1 MKFAILLPAV
11 LTLACVFGSVIPQG
25 GTLDEYLGAYGE
37 RGGALIVGLCLDD
50 VFHSAWFLVLTVLL
64 VCDLLYCN
72 LIRLPSLFS
81 RMKRFRDPQTAWRLS
96 EAAQAFDEAG
106 TPAGEEAEPKPARR
120 RQEPALCT
128 LKQVPDAAAVFE
140 TLHMKP
146 VSGER
151 AGRKTLFAAQNSVG
165 LCGAWVTHLG
175 ILLLIVG
182 VTLGQ
187 TTRQLYTVHGVP
199 GQTLPVGDTGC
210 TLTINDFDVSLTDSG
225 VASQFTSDVT
235 MRDPAGATESA
246 VVSVNRPGDLF
257 GVTNEDYYSS
267 YNELYL
273 IYRGTVTKGD
283 EAPYQM
289 WFPVHF
295 LNILSEADS
304 MSYEEICGIGAG
316 WSSSESFTNPV
327 SAWNEIMDY
336 GDSMDWEA
344 GGGFERFET
353 NEKLDSLS
361 KIGADQQTSFQEMA
375 KAEIESYLAD
385 AYSFDSTVSELTY
398 AGEILLTP
406 KDEYYSNRLCVVFS
420 AEVTSEDES
429 FEKTTVYYPVRYDDI
444 SVIADGECFVDYKNG
459 IAGYSYELSEEL
471 KQLEN

>member
-1 MKFAILLPAV
+1 MLKKTWRFLTSMKFAILLLAV

-50 VFHSAWFLVLTVLL
+50 VFHSTWFLVLTVLL

-72 LIRLPSLFS
+72 LIRLPSLLS

-96 EAAQAFDEAG
+96 EAAQAFDEAE

-120 RQEPALCT
+120 RQEPAVCT
-128 LKQVPDAAAVFE
+128 VKQVPDAAAVFE

-146 VSGER
+146 VPGER

-165 LCGAWVTHLG
+165 LWGAWVTHLG

-182 VTLGQ
+182 FTLGQ

-235 MRDPAGATESA
+235 MRDPGGATESA

-257 GVTNEDYYSS
+257 GYKVFQNST
-267 YNELYL
+267 
-273 IYRGTVTKGD
+273 GTAAKVTVTKDGAVVQEEVLCAGD
-283 EAPYQM
+283 YIYVLDTPMALFFNGYYRDALD
-289 WFPVHF
+289 F
-295 LNILSEADS
+295 
-304 MSYEEICGIGAG
+304 
-316 WSSSESFTNPV
+316 
-327 SAWNEIMDY
+327 
-336 GDSMDWEA
+336 
-344 GGGFERFET
+344 GGM
-353 NEKLDSLS
+353 K
-361 KIGADQQTSFQEMA
+361 
-375 KAEIESYLAD
+375 AD
-385 AYSFDSTVSELTY
+385 AFAWSTYYNGVYSETRYQAEGETAISTDS
-398 AGEILLTP
+398 I
-406 KDEYYSNRLCVVFS
+406 RVVFS
-420 AEVTSEDES
+420 EPQSYTLLQLKRERFIWLVLLGGLVTLAGLVLSFYLQPRRLWAEQTEAGWTVHGES
-429 FEKTTVYYPVRYDDI
+429 RKGGALFRDRLRE
-444 SVIADGECFVDYKNG
+444 AAGENG
-459 IAGYSYELSEEL
+459 QQPGAAR
-471 KQLEN
+471 